1 VKRNALKNIAKGR
14 NVMPVKIIPP
24 TPSAYTYPLLIKHL
38 LHSPMTRAPDQE
50 IVYRDLRRR
59 TYREFRERIGRL
71 ASGLS
76 QIGVEQGDV
85 VAVLEWDSDR
95 YHECYFAIPMM
106 GAVMQTVNVSLI
118 PEDIAYTIVDSGATT
133 ILFNADFL
141 PLVEKLQPYLKA
153 VKSYVLMHDRPEPP
167 KTESPVK
174 AEYEALLS
182 IGSPYFPFPDFD
194 ENAVATIFHTTGT
207 TGRPKGVYFS
217 HRQIVAHT
225 LTGLV
230 EYGLPPGHGRF
241 HRDDVYMPMTPMFHV
256 HAWGCPYTATLSGC
270 KIVFP
275 GRYTPEIF
283 VKLIDKEK
291 VTFTHC
297 VPTILQ
303 MLLTAPGVDK
313 IDLSHLKMI
322 VGGSALPTALARAA
336 MARGMDVFS
345 GYGQSESGPMLTGAH
360 IKSKHVRPNFEDELV
375 YRTSTGIAAPM
386 VDLRVVDESMV
397 EVPHDGQTVGE
408 IVVRAP
414 WLTTGYLNNPEASEV
429 LWGGGYLHTGDV
441 ASIDP
446 DGYVRIADRLK
457 DIVKSGGEW
466 ISSIALEN
474 IIMEKPGVQRA
485 AVIPMQDVKWGERPL
500 ALIVLARDHDGKV
513 GEDDIRL
520 HVASYVER
528 GLISK
533 IAIPE
538 NVTFVPELPLTSVGK
553 IDKKSLRANYL

>member
-1 VKRNALKNIAKGR
+1 
-14 NVMPVKIIPP
+14 MPVKIIPP

-38 LHSPMTRAPDQE
+38 LHWPMARAPDQE

-76 QIGVEQGDV
+76 QIGVDQGDV
-85 VAVLEWDSDR
+85 VAMLEWDSDR

-118 PEDIAYTIVDSGATT
+118 PEDIAYTIIDSGATT
-133 ILFNADFL
+133 VLFNADFL
-141 PLVEKLQPYLKA
+141 PLVEKLAPYLKA
-153 VKSYVLMHDRPEPP
+153 VRNYVLMHDRPEAPP
-167 KTESPVK
+167 TDFAIK

-182 IGSPYFPFPDFD
+182 ISSPYFPFPDFD
-194 ENAVATIFHTTGT
+194 ENAVATVFHTTGT

-217 HRQIVAHT
+217 HRRMVLHT

-256 HAWGCPYTATLSGC
+256 HAWGCPYTATLSGA
-270 KIVFP
+270 KLVFP
-275 GRYTPEIF
+275 GRYSPEIF
-283 VKLIDKEK
+283 VKMIDQEK

-297 VPTILQ
+297 VPTLLQ

-313 IDLSHLKMI
+313 IDLSHLKMV
-322 VGGSALPTALARAA
+322 VGGAALPPALARAA
-336 MARGMDVFS
+336 MARGMDVFT

-360 IKSKHVRPNFEDELV
+360 IKSKHVRPDFEDELP
-375 YRTSTGIAAPM
+375 YRTSSGIAAPM
-386 VDLRVVDESMV
+386 VDLRVVDENMA
-397 EVPHDGQTVGE
+397 EVPHDGVAVGE

-414 WLTTGYLNNPEASEV
+414 WLTTGYLNNREASEV
-429 LWGGGYLHTGDV
+429 LWGGGYMHTGDV

-446 DGYVRIADRLK
+446 DGYIRIADRLK

-466 ISSIALEN
+466 ISSIMLEN
-474 IIMEKPGVQRA
+474 IIMERPGVRRA
-485 AVIPMQDVKWGERPL
+485 AVVPMKDVKWGERPF
-500 ALIVLARDHDGKV
+500 ALVILDPDYIGKV

-528 GLISK
+528 GVISK

-538 NVTFVPELPLTSVGK
+538 NVRFVAELPLTSVGK
-553 IDKKSLRANYL
+553 VDKRKLRASLV

>member
-1 VKRNALKNIAKGR
+1 
-14 NVMPVKIIPP
+14 MPVRIIPP

-38 LHSPMTRAPDQE
+38 LHSPMIRAPDQE

-59 TYREFRERIGRL
+59 TYREFRERMGRL
-71 ASGLS
+71 ASGLT
-76 QIGVEQGDV
+76 QIGVDQGDV
-85 VAVLEWDSDR
+85 VAILEWDSDR

-106 GAVMQTVNVSLI
+106 GAVMQTVNVSLV
-118 PEDIAYTIVDSGATT
+118 PEDIAYTIIDSGAETV
-133 ILFNADFL
+133 LFNADFL
-141 PLVEKLQPYLKA
+141 PLIEKLAPHLKA
-153 VKSYVLMHDRPEPP
+153 VKNYVLMHDRPEPL
-167 KTESPVK
+167 KTNFSVK

-182 IGSPYFPFPDFD
+182 VGSPYFPFPDFD

-217 HRQIVAHT
+217 HRQMVLHT
-225 LTGLV
+225 LAGLV

-256 HAWGCPYTATLSGC
+256 HAWGCPYTATLSGA
-270 KIVFP
+270 KLVFP

-283 VKLIDKEK
+283 VKIIDKEK

-297 VPTILQ
+297 VPTLLQ
-303 MLLTAPGVDK
+303 MLLTAPGVDS
-313 IDLSHLKMI
+313 IDLSHLKMV
-322 VGGSALPTALARAA
+322 VGGSALPPALARAA
-336 MARGMDVFS
+336 MARGIDVFS

-360 IKSKHVRPNFEDELV
+360 IKTKHARDNFEDEIP
-375 YRTSTGIAAPM
+375 YRTSAGIAAPM
-386 VDLRVVDESMV
+386 VDLRVVDEKMA
-397 EVPHDGQTVGE
+397 EVPHDGEAVGE

-414 WLTTGYLNNPEASEV
+414 WLTTGYLNNPEASEL

-441 ASIDP
+441 ASIDH
-446 DGYVRIADRLK
+446 DGYLRIADRLK

-466 ISSIALEN
+466 ISSIQLEN
-474 IIMEKPGVQRA
+474 IIMEKPGVKRA
-485 AVIPMQDVKWGERPL
+485 AVIPIKDVKWGERPL
-500 ALIVLARDHDGKV
+500 ALVVLHPDHV
-513 GEDDIRL
+513 GNMCADDIRL

-553 IDKKSLRANYL
+553 IDKKQLRVAYA